1 MSMSMN
7 ECQWSMTMTL
17 FDPLLAFCKS
27 YILSPIRNNARKN
40 AIRVIDDPLPLLLI
54 HEVPFAQPSFRCIFL
69 GIFGR
74 LMVIQVQ
81 AVPIRQRHRRNWR
94 NLVSRSNVI
103 NWAVRK
109 SSQLQLGL
117 LRGTRWGIIQL
128 TIAVVL
134 LRTGVCRARIA
145 SLTVV
150 QGLIGDS
157 GRIGFPRG
165 GDGESIYSQWAD
177 NAFVVAGDTASD
189 VWIDGAGDWLIDRG
203 IDCISLHPG
212 DVLIHWL
219 PVTSSLSPW
228 SSLLPSCR
236 WTSSPPPSPTLVT
249 FT

>member
-1 MSMSMN
+1 MN
-7 ECQWSMTMTL
+7 VNDQWQWRSLTHYLHFASPISYRPSETTQGKMPSGWSMTHCRCFSFMKSHSL
-17 FDPLLAFCKS
+17 SHPSGAFFWAS
-27 YILSPIRNNARKN
+27 S
-40 AIRVIDDPLPLLLI
+40 DG
-54 HEVPFAQPSFRCIFL
+54 S
-69 GIFGR
+69 
-74 LMVIQVQ
+74 
-81 AVPIRQRHRRNWR
+81 WW
-94 NLVSRSNVI
+94 SRSKLSQSGKGIGETGETLSGVPM
-103 NWAVRK
+103 
-109 SSQLQLGL
+109 SSTGL
-117 LRGTRWGIIQL
+117 WGNRVNFSL
-128 TIAVVL
+128 DFWGAPGGESSNSLSAVVL

-236 WTSSPPPSPTLVT
+236 WKSSPPPSPTLVT